1 MWRYIYDSS
10 LDYVNVFIINGRFV
24 LVNLYTQIDLAWG
37 KTPSPY
43 NLLKGSVLMYLTTPK
58 NYAIF
63 ILGAGG
69 TGSWLCAFLD
79 KMSLN
84 NNVIV
89 MDGDIVESKNV
100 LRQNFK
106 RYDVDKKKAEVVA
119 NSNMMSY
126 VHGYITDTSI
136 FHQIMSEFPEGTVPM
151 LIGCLDNN
159 ASRKIAHD
167 FVQEVPNI
175 VWIDGGNAERHGQA
189 YVCIKENGE
198 IVEGYESPIDIEPA
212 FQNYEGDERRPD
224 QISCAEHSESAP
236 QNVTA
241 NVTSANVIFNLMAIF
256 LNGGAITANKYI
268 FDTRSVTMTP
278 VR

>member
-1 MWRYIYDSS
+1 
-10 LDYVNVFIINGRFV
+10 
-24 LVNLYTQIDLAWG
+24 
-37 KTPSPY
+37 
-43 NLLKGSVLMYLTTPK
+43 MYLTKPK
-58 NYAIF
+58 NYAVF
-63 ILGAGG
+63 VLGAGG
-69 TGSWLCAFLD
+69 TGSWLAAFLD

-84 NNVIV
+84 NNVII

-106 RYDVDKKKAEVVA
+106 KKDVTKQKAEVVA
-119 NSNMMSY
+119 KSNTMSY

-136 FHQIMSEFPEGTVPM
+136 FHQLLTEFPEGTVPM

-167 FVQEVPNI
+167 FVNEVPEA

-189 YVCIKENGE
+189 YVCIKEDGQ

-212 FQNYEGDERRPD
+212 FQNFEGDERRPD
-224 QISCAEHSESAP
+224 QISCAEQSESAP

-241 NVTSANVIFNLMAIF
+241 NVTSANVLFNIMAIF
-256 LNGGAITANKYI
+256 LNGGALITNKYI
-268 FDTRSVTMTP
+268 FDTRTVTVTP
-278 VR
+278 MV

>member
-1 MWRYIYDSS
+1 
-10 LDYVNVFIINGRFV
+10 
-24 LVNLYTQIDLAWG
+24 
-37 KTPSPY
+37 
-43 NLLKGSVLMYLTTPK
+43 MYLTTPK

-106 RYDVDKKKAEVVA
+106 RYDVDKNKAEVVA

-167 FVQEVPNI
+167 FVQEVPDI

-189 YVCIKENGE
+189 YVCIKENSE
-198 IVEGYESPIDIEPA
+198 IVDGYESPIDIEPA

-268 FDTRSVTMTP
+268 FDTRSVTMAP

>member
-1 MWRYIYDSS
+1 
-10 LDYVNVFIINGRFV
+10 
-24 LVNLYTQIDLAWG
+24 
-37 KTPSPY
+37 
-43 NLLKGSVLMYLTTPK
+43 MYLTKPK
-58 NYAIF
+58 NYAVF

-106 RYDVDKKKAEVVA
+106 KLDVTKQKAEVVA
-119 NSNMMSY
+119 KHNMMSY

-136 FHQIMSEFPEGTVPM
+136 FHQLMTEFPEGTIPM

-167 FVQEVPNI
+167 FVNEVPEA

-189 YVCIKENGE
+189 YVCIKEDGQ
-198 IVEGYESPIDIEPA
+198 IVEGFESPIDIEPA
-212 FQNYEGDERRPD
+212 FQNFEGDERRPD
-224 QISCAEHSESAP
+224 QISCAEQSESAP

-241 NVTSANVIFNLMAIF
+241 NVTSANVLFNIMAIF
-256 LNGGAITANKYI
+256 LNGGALMTNKYI
-268 FDTRSVTMTP
+268 FDTRTVTVTP
-278 VR
+278 MV

>member
-1 MWRYIYDSS
+1 
-10 LDYVNVFIINGRFV
+10 
-24 LVNLYTQIDLAWG
+24 
-37 KTPSPY
+37 
-43 NLLKGSVLMYLTTPK
+43 MYLTKPK

-69 TGSWLCAFLD
+69 TGSWLCSFLD

-89 MDGDIVESKNV
+89 MDGDIVESKNI

-106 RYDVDKKKAEVVA
+106 RHDVTKQKAEVVA
-119 NSNMMSY
+119 KHNMMSY

-136 FHQIMSEFPEGTVPM
+136 FHQLLTEFPEGTVPM
-151 LIGCLDNN
+151 LVGCLDNN

-167 FVQEVPNI
+167 FVQEVPEV

-189 YVCIKENGE
+189 YVCIKEDGQ
-198 IVEGYESPIDIEPA
+198 IIEGFESPIDIEPA

-236 QNVTA
+236 QNVT
-241 NVTSANVIFNLMAIF
+241 SANVLFNIMAIF
-256 LNGGAITANKYI
+256 LNGGALMTNKYI
-268 FDTRSVTMTP
+268 FDTRTVTVTP
-278 VR
+278 IV

>member
-1 MWRYIYDSS
+1 
-10 LDYVNVFIINGRFV
+10 
-24 LVNLYTQIDLAWG
+24 
-37 KTPSPY
+37 
-43 NLLKGSVLMYLTTPK
+43 MYLTKPK
-58 NYAIF
+58 NYAVF

-106 RYDVDKKKAEVVA
+106 KLDVTKQKAEVVA
-119 NSNMMSY
+119 KSNTMSY

-136 FHQIMSEFPEGTVPM
+136 FHQLLTEFPEGTVPM

-167 FVQEVPNI
+167 FVNEVPEA

-189 YVCIKENGE
+189 YVCIKEDGQ
-198 IVEGYESPIDIEPA
+198 IVEGFESPIDIEPA
-212 FQNYEGDERRPD
+212 FQNFEGDERRPD
-224 QISCAEHSESAP
+224 QISCAEQSESAP

-241 NVTSANVIFNLMAIF
+241 NVTSANVLFNIMAIF
-256 LNGGAITANKYI
+256 LNGGALMTNKYI
-268 FDTRSVTMTP
+268 FDTRTVTVTP
-278 VR
+278 MV